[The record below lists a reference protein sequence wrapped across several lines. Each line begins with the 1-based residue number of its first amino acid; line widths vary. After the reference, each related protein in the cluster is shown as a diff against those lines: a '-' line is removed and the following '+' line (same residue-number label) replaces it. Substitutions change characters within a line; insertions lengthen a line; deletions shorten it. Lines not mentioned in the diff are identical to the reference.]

1 MKDSICYIVG
11 AGVFTGMPLLP
22 QKDDYIIAADGGY
35 TYIQAYGLKANL
47 LMGDFDSLETLPED
61 VEILR
66 HPVEKDDTDTMLA
79 VQKGLELGYKTF
91 VIYGG
96 LGGRLDHTLANLQT
110 LAWLSKQG
118 ARGYLV
124 GEGLAITAIT
134 NGGMKL
140 GPQNQ
145 GVISVF
151 CSGETAEGVTLK
163 GLHYPLE
170 NATLTSD
177 MPLGV
182 SNEFTG
188 CESLISV
195 EKGTLLVLWPENNFK
210 LPEVF

>member
-1 MKDSICYIVG
+1 MNDTICFIIG

-22 QKDDYIIAADGGY
+22 KKEDYIIAADGGY
-35 TYIQAYGLKANL
+35 TYMKAYGLKANL
-47 LMGDFDSLETLPED
+47 LMGDFDSLEEVPDD
-61 VEILR
+61 VEVLR

-96 LGGRLDHTLANLQT
+96 LGGRLDHTLANIQT

-134 NGGMKL
+134 TGGLKL
-140 GPQNQ
+140 GEQNQ

-151 CSGETAEGVTLK
+151 CNSGSAEGVTLK
-163 GLHYPLE
+163 GLKYTLE
-170 NATLTSD
+170 NAALTPD

-182 SNEFTG
+182 SNEFIG
-188 CESLISV
+188 CESSV
-195 EKGTLLVLWPENNFK
+195 SVKEGTLIVLWPEKNFTI
-210 LPEVF
+210 PEIF